1 MNGHRNGLNE
11 HANMMQNRLAE
22 LESGLR
28 QQGEQHKDKLGNL
41 ENMIST
47 CVRSELHD
55 TLIQRLDALEKAI
68 GGQGREVELA
78 HAKLREHQ
86 EKMSG
91 DYQMR
96 DKNHTSLEER
106 LMSLDRK
113 LNDFDNNLRKLH
125 TLEAGHLKLKN
136 QNDELTNAFREEKA
150 SRESNIHALDDKT
163 MKLETAVNEVASKY
177 GSEIDTSNARLREVS
192 GKLDQYRSLVENHRS
207 TIDQRLSYM
216 ENLMADTQGT
226 KFAEVFKDI
235 EQRILYLQDD
245 QKRHRDVLEATLN
258 EQLRIEQSSRDAQ
271 AAQMKEQWDREMK
284 ARESHQNNYR
294 NLLDHERTARERAD
308 QSFLTRIQGMENNLV
323 EEMKRL
329 WTAVDGHTHEYTVN
343 MPDTRSQSPVARTR
357 PMIMNRVA
365 VQSPRLPQYTIVQPP
380 MTVTPPVITTST
392 SSVPPVLPLTAA
404 PSRMVSGSLPTVSV
418 SVDDRPQD
426 FRESSPLGRVTST
439 TGSMV
444 SAPPTIVIEDTSDTG
459 ARRNS
464 LPGSLKTSMPTVMTY
479 LDDKVRPRDPSTGL
493 RRETSASSF
502 ISRGGPPP
510 STRM

>member
-1 MNGHRNGLNE
+1 
-11 HANMMQNRLAE
+11 
-22 LESGLR
+22 
-28 QQGEQHKDKLGNL
+28 
-41 ENMIST
+41 
-47 CVRSELHD
+47 
-55 TLIQRLDALEKAI
+55 
-68 GGQGREVELA
+68 
-78 HAKLREHQ
+78 
-86 EKMSG
+86 
-91 DYQMR
+91 
-96 DKNHTSLEER
+96 
-106 LMSLDRK
+106 
-113 LNDFDNNLRKLH
+113 
-125 TLEAGHLKLKN
+125 
-136 QNDELTNAFREEKA
+136 
-150 SRESNIHALDDKT
+150 
-163 MKLETAVNEVASKY
+163 
-177 GSEIDTSNARLREVS
+177 
-192 GKLDQYRSLVENHRS
+192 
-207 TIDQRLSYM
+207 M

-323 EEMKRL
+323 EEMKRV

-343 MPDTRSQSPVARTR
+343 MQDTRSQSPVARTR

-365 VQSPRLPQYTIVQPP
+365 VQSPRLPQYTIVQNP
-380 MTVTPPVITTST
+380 MTVTPPVITTS
-392 SSVPPVLPLTAA
+392 SVPPVLPLTAP